1 MAPPVGA
8 WRRYPPNRGF
18 TPSSA
23 AAKRL
28 NDGFTARPTRPRLK
42 AKTKTRAPLGKLRG
56 KMGKKGWMAA
66 GMIPVVAGLGTLL
79 GSVLKP
85 KSNKK
90 QEGRGNTPWR
100 VLTHQPFLLT
110 LTSGGGP
117 GWGRQIQQAST
128 EELRALTDLIRNV
141 YDGVIPIP
149 TEVKVPLKKHI
160 KEIRRLSGLTTP
172 LYERRALLLSLGKRL
187 LPFVRAGLNA
197 LTR

>member
-8 WRRYPPNRGF
+8 WRRFPPNRDF
-18 TPSSA
+18 NPSSA

-42 AKTKTRAPLGKLRG
+42 AKTKTRAPLGKLSG

-66 GMIPVVAGLGTLL
+66 GMVPVVAGLGALL

-85 KSNKK
+85 KSKKK
-90 QEGRGNTPWR
+90 QEGGGNTSWR

-110 LTSGGGP
+110 LTSG

-197 LTR
+197 LTK

>member
-18 TPSSA
+18 NPSSA

-66 GMIPVVAGLGTLL
+66 GMVPVVAGLGALL

-90 QEGRGNTPWR
+90 QEGRGNTSWR

-110 LTSGGGP
+110 LTSN

-128 EELRALTDLIRNV
+128 EELRALTDLIRQLR
-141 YDGVIPIP
+141 
-149 TEVKVPLKKHI
+149 PLKTASGMYRSMI
-160 KEIRRLSGLTTP
+160 KSTQKESSVIVLFTRKVTALGIKYFPVSEFLLFGDLSG
-172 LYERRALLLSLGKRL
+172 
-187 LPFVRAGLNA
+187 
-197 LTR
+197 

>member
-18 TPSSA
+18 NPSSA

-66 GMIPVVAGLGTLL
+66 GMVPVVAGLGALL

-85 KSNKK
+85 KSHKKK
-90 QEGRGNTPWR
+90 QEGGGNTSWR
-100 VLTHQPFLLT
+100 VLTRQPFLLT
-110 LTSGGGP
+110 LTSN

-160 KEIRRLSGLTTP
+160 KEIRWLSGLTTP

-197 LTR
+197 LTT

>member
-1 MAPPVGA
+1 MAPPVRA

-18 TPSSA
+18 NPSSA

-56 KMGKKGWMAA
+56 KMSKKGWMAA
-66 GMIPVVAGLGTLL
+66 GMVPVVAGLGALL

-90 QEGRGNTPWR
+90 QEGGGNTSWR

-110 LTSGGGP
+110 LTSN
-117 GWGRQIQQAST
+117 GWGRQIQQPST

-197 LTR
+197 LTK

>member
-18 TPSSA
+18 NPSSA

-42 AKTKTRAPLGKLRG
+42 AKTKTRAPLGKLSG

-66 GMIPVVAGLGTLL
+66 GMVPVVAGLGALL

-90 QEGRGNTPWR
+90 QEGGGNTSWR
-100 VLTHQPFLLT
+100 VLTHPPFLLT
-110 LTSGGGP
+110 LTSN

-160 KEIRRLSGLTTP
+160 KEIRGLSGLTTP

-197 LTR
+197 LTK

>member
-18 TPSSA
+18 NPSSA

-66 GMIPVVAGLGTLL
+66 GMVPVVAGLGALL

-85 KSNKK
+85 KSHKKK
-90 QEGRGNTPWR
+90 QEGGGNTSWR

-110 LTSGGGP
+110 LTSN
-117 GWGRQIQQAST
+117 GWGRHIQQAST

-197 LTR
+197 LTT

>member
-1 MAPPVGA
+1 
-8 WRRYPPNRGF
+8 
-18 TPSSA
+18 
-23 AAKRL
+23 
-28 NDGFTARPTRPRLK
+28 
-42 AKTKTRAPLGKLRG
+42 
-56 KMGKKGWMAA
+56 MGKKGWMAA
-66 GMIPVVAGLGTLL
+66 GMIPVVVGLGMLL

-110 LTSGGGP
+110 LTSN

-149 TEVKVPLKKHI
+149 TEIKLPLKKHI
-160 KEIRRLSGLTTP
+160 KEIRRISGLKTP

-197 LTR
+197 LTK

>member
-18 TPSSA
+18 NPSSA

-28 NDGFTARPTRPRLK
+28 NDGFTAWPTRPRLK
-42 AKTKTRAPLGKLRG
+42 AKTKTQAPLGKLRG

-66 GMIPVVAGLGTLL
+66 GMVPVVAGLGALL

-85 KSNKK
+85 KSKKK
-90 QEGRGNTPWR
+90 QEGGGNTSWR

-110 LTSGGGP
+110 LTSG

-197 LTR
+197 LTK

>member
-18 TPSSA
+18 NPSSA
-23 AAKRL
+23 AARRL

-66 GMIPVVAGLGTLL
+66 GMVPVVAGLGALL

-90 QEGRGNTPWR
+90 KQEGGGNTSWR

-110 LTSGGGP
+110 LTSGG
-117 GWGRQIQQAST
+117 WERQIQQAST

-197 LTR
+197 LTT

>member
-1 MAPPVGA
+1 MAPPVGT

-18 TPSSA
+18 NPSSA

-66 GMIPVVAGLGTLL
+66 GMVPVVAGLGALL

-85 KSNKK
+85 KSKKK
-90 QEGRGNTPWR
+90 QEGGGNTSWR

-110 LTSGGGP
+110 LTSG

-160 KEIRRLSGLTTP
+160 KEIRRLSGLKTP

>member
-18 TPSSA
+18 NPSSA

-66 GMIPVVAGLGTLL
+66 GMVPVVAGLGALL

-90 QEGRGNTPWR
+90 QEGRGNTSWR

>member
-18 TPSSA
+18 NPSSA

-56 KMGKKGWMAA
+56 KMSKKGWMAA
-66 GMIPVVAGLGTLL
+66 GMVPVVAGLGALL

-85 KSNKK
+85 KSHKKK
-90 QEGRGNTPWR
+90 QEGSGNTSWR

-110 LTSGGGP
+110 LTSGG
-117 GWGRQIQQAST
+117 WGRQIQQAST
-128 EELRALTDLIRNV
+128 KELRALTDLIRNV

-149 TEVKVPLKKHI
+149 TEIKVPLKKHI

-197 LTR
+197 LTT

>member
-1 MAPPVGA
+1 MDG
-8 WRRYPPNRGF
+8 RG
-18 TPSSA
+18 
-23 AAKRL
+23 
-28 NDGFTARPTRPRLK
+28 DGSC
-42 AKTKTRAPLGKLRG
+42 
-56 KMGKKGWMAA
+56 
-66 GMIPVVAGLGTLL
+66 GLGALL

-85 KSNKK
+85 KSKKK
-90 QEGRGNTPWR
+90 QEGGGNTSWR

-110 LTSGGGP
+110 LTSGG
-117 GWGRQIQQAST
+117 WGRHMQQAST

>member
-18 TPSSA
+18 NPSSA

-28 NDGFTARPTRPRLK
+28 NDGFTARSTRPRLK

-66 GMIPVVAGLGTLL
+66 GMVPVVAGLGALL

-85 KSNKK
+85 KSHKKK
-90 QEGRGNTPWR
+90 QEGGGNTSWR

-110 LTSGGGP
+110 LTSG

-149 TEVKVPLKKHI
+149 TEIKVPLKKHI

-197 LTR
+197 LTT

>member
-18 TPSSA
+18 NPSSA

-42 AKTKTRAPLGKLRG
+42 TKTKTRAPLGKLRG

-66 GMIPVVAGLGTLL
+66 GMVPVVAGLGALL

-85 KSNKK
+85 KSHKKK
-90 QEGRGNTPWR
+90 QEGGGNTSWR

-110 LTSGGGP
+110 LTSG

-149 TEVKVPLKKHI
+149 TEIKVPLKKHI

-197 LTR
+197 LTT

>member
-18 TPSSA
+18 NPSSA

-28 NDGFTARPTRPRLK
+28 NDGFTARPTRPHLK

-66 GMIPVVAGLGTLL
+66 GMVPVVAGLGALL

-85 KSNKK
+85 KSHKKK
-90 QEGRGNTPWR
+90 QEGGGNTSWR

-110 LTSGGGP
+110 LTSG

-149 TEVKVPLKKHI
+149 TEIKVPLKKHI

-197 LTR
+197 LTT